1 MNPKVQIGL
10 AYFEIFL
17 FGSIFKGWPNIAKDC
32 YFKTDLK
39 VEKCS

>member
-32 YFKTDLK
+32 YFKPDLK